1 MLFPPVEII
10 HVPGAGGEDR
20 CGSCPKLRLTLPR
33 KPGAPREIGQI
44 LERTLCGAA
53 GERTIGGTG
62 IELQPQDERAALG
75 GVEIH
80 GRGCGIGCGRTLL

>member
-10 HVPGAGGEDR
+10 HVPAGRRRGT
-20 CGSCPKLRLTLPR
+20 LRR
-33 KPGAPREIGQI
+33 KPGAPRKIGQI

-80 GRGCGIGCGRTLL
+80 GSGCGIGRGRTLLRR